1 MINIIN
7 KQTVYL
13 PVQEANLEENYYL
26 QDSNGEFY
34 LEQKGYFFTPE
45 QLNEYIQNVIK
56 QSLET
61 AAENVGFIETTSE
74 KLNSEEYKPFVTADD
89 GTIWIVNKQS
99 ITNTLDE
106 TYNKLKV

>member
-1 MINIIN
+1 MT

-13 PVQEANLEENYYL
+13 PVNGDQEKYVISDN
-26 QDSNGEFY
+26 DSGYFNGV
-34 LEQKGYFFTPE
+34 LEQEGYFFTPE
-45 QLNEYIQNVIK
+45 QLNQYIQAVIK
-56 QSLET
+56 QTLE
-61 AAENVGFIETTSE
+61 AAAGNVGFIETTSE

-106 TYNKLKV
+106 TYKLFEV